1 MSEDLEMIKMRVLL
15 WLEEEHAH
23 ITLRDV
29 DAIARLVMVE
39 REDAV
44 AQVRQ

>member
-29 DAIARLVMVE
+29 DAIARLISVE

-44 AQVRQ
+44 KSVQQ